1 MKEAIRLTNKTAIA
15 LRKSAKKSR
24 TAYFVAA
31 VLISLVLSAAGIVL
45 GFLWLPAVPLM
56 IALIALIDCALMTT
70 SRSRY
75 LLLVGQAICTE
86 AAARELGAASMEM
99 RRLEQHEQDRMRIK
113 ADLNVQM
120 DKAPGKQPFFEEK
133 NDEEEE
139 DEDMLP
145 EAAKPQQMD
154 APHRRRRQGKLELIR
169 SEQAK

>member
-1 MKEAIRLTNKTAIA
+1 M
-15 LRKSAKKSR
+15 
-24 TAYFVAA
+24 
-31 VLISLVLSAAGIVL
+31 LSITLGAAGIVL

-56 IALIALIDCALMTT
+56 IALITLMDCALMTA
-70 SRSRY
+70 SRSHY
-75 LLLVGQAICTE
+75 LSLLGQAICTE
-86 AAARELGAASMEM
+86 AAARELRAGKSEQKRREQAASDLM
-99 RRLEQHEQDRMRIK
+99 RMK
-113 ADLNVQM
+113 ADMQQM
-120 DKAPGKQPFFEEK
+120 MEKKPGAKPFFEEK